1 MILEVFRGLEVIKK
15 EGVNS
20 ADHGLDK
27 RDAEKLSSYEESIKT
42 RIETYSSLLRK
53 RNEGCSYEES
63 IKTRIET

>member
-42 RIETYSSLLRK
+42 RIETKLIPYFD
-53 RNEGCSYEES
+53 
-63 IKTRIET
+63 